1 MTPFYTSRK
10 FLNIIISKKL
20 NNLLVIFRIK
30 KKINKKFKMP
40 QFRIL
45 FINILFI
52 PVYLNSLSAQQYNI
66 EFKHIG
72 QQKGLSNDH
81 ITDILQD
88 DLGYM
93 WIATKRGL
101 NRYDGNQMLNFRSE
115 PISSTS
121 IVDLERNKYGGI
133 WILTKK
139 DLTLYHEGTFETK
152 ISFNDTNIS
161 IDHMKIIG
169 DENWFFTNKGV
180 YTYAR
185 KKGVFNKIQI
195 VPNTNFKYSFINNT
209 GISTALLDPE
219 KNQLWICT
227 ANKGVYTKK
236 SGKPLKPYLLEPN
249 ESQSIN
255 NIIVKKIL
263 RDNQG
268 NMWFASTRGLYYKN
282 KNEISPKKIKL
293 ENNEIRDITID
304 YEGNIWCSISDLGI
318 ILLSSNGK
326 IIE

>member
-1 MTPFYTSRK
+1 M
-10 FLNIIISKKL
+10 IWDICG
-20 NNLLVIFRIK
+20 LLLKEVSIDTMEIK
-30 KKINKKFKMP
+30 C
-40 QFRIL
+40 
-45 FINILFI
+45 
-52 PVYLNSLSAQQYNI
+52 
-66 EFKHIG
+66 
-72 QQKGLSNDH
+72 
-81 ITDILQD
+81 
-88 DLGYM
+88 
-93 WIATKRGL
+93 
-101 NRYDGNQMLNFRSE
+101 
-115 PISSTS
+115 STS
-121 IVDLERNKYGGI
+121 GVNQSLLLASLTLKENKYGGI

-255 NIIVKKIL
+255 NIIVKK
-263 RDNQG
+263 N
-268 NMWFASTRGLYYKN
+268 
-282 KNEISPKKIKL
+282 P
-293 ENNEIRDITID
+293 
-304 YEGNIWCSISDLGI
+304 
-318 ILLSSNGK
+318 
-326 IIE
+326 